1 MSAATPLLPAYGTD
15 TIADLLPAVA
25 ARLGVGEVAHNPLP
39 EGDRWVVLLI
49 DGLGWHNLL
58 GAPDAAPFLSE
69 LAAHG
74 DSWTSGVPSTTVTSL
89 TSLGTGLPPGN
100 HGMVGY
106 SSRMPRTG
114 ALFNA
119 LIWDSAVTPRE
130 YQPHPT
136 WFERLRQAGITT
148 STVSPARF
156 EGSGLTFA
164 ALRGPKFYGVDNE
177 RDEDLR
183 VELAVRGATADDKT
197 LTYVYERELD
207 HCGHSLG
214 CGSMQWRNELIRI
227 DGLVEH
233 LREELPSDVRLVV
246 TGDHGMLDIASA
258 NHIIIEDHPDLTAG
272 LDLVAGEGRLRQ
284 LYVDREPLA
293 AVAQRWRDVLG
304 SRSWVRTRDE
314 AIDEGWFGAV
324 LPEVTTRYGDLLV
337 AMADDSA
344 LMTRTQ
350 PRELGLVGQHGSLTE
365 VEMTIPLLVC

>member
-1 MSAATPLLPAYGTD
+1 MSAAAPLLPAYGHD
-15 TIADLLPAVA
+15 TIADILPAVA

-39 EGDRWVVLLI
+39 EADRWVVLLV
-49 DGLGWHNLL
+49 DGLGWHNLR
-58 GAPDAAPFLSE
+58 GATDAAPFLTE
-69 LAAHG
+69 LMAQGRA
-74 DSWTSGVPSTTVTSL
+74 WTSGVPSTTVTSL
-89 TSLGTGLPPGN
+89 TSLGTGLPPGS

-136 WFERLRQAGITT
+136 WFERLRRAGITT

-164 ALRGPKFYGVDNE
+164 ALRGPVFYGVEDE

-183 VELAVRGATADDKT
+183 VEFAVRGATAAEKT

-207 HCGHSLG
+207 HCGHSMG
-214 CGSMQWRNELIRI
+214 CASMQWRNELIRI

-233 LREELPSDVRLVV
+233 LREELPADVRLVV
-246 TGDHGMLDIASA
+246 TGDHGMLDIDPTQ
-258 NHIIIEDHPDLTAG
+258 HIIIEDHPDLTAG

-284 LYVDREPLA
+284 LYVDREPLG
-293 AVAQRWRDVLG
+293 AVAQRWRDFLG
-304 SRSWVRTRDE
+304 SQAWVRTRDE
-314 AIDEGWFGAV
+314 AIDEGWFGSV
-324 LPEVTTRYGDLLV
+324 LPEVTKRYGDLLV

-365 VEMTIPLLVC
+365 VEITIPLLVC